1 LVTQKTITMD
11 IKEQIKQIVD
21 EAEQRM
27 ANQPNVPVTE
37 RGIEDSLF
45 TGNLLGV
52 VLEKLKALL

>member
-1 LVTQKTITMD
+1 MD